1 MLPSHWVHSFPDVER
16 NMLSPNDLSFQ
27 KSKESFMDLGM
38 KVILVCAAFMALAVV
53 LGFFGKKLSDE

>member
-1 MLPSHWVHSFPDVER
+1 MV
-16 NMLSPNDLSFQ
+16 
-27 KSKESFMDLGM
+27 LGM